1 VHEKI
6 SWFLKALLLI
16 SSLTTLSFAD
26 GDNNNCFYTTQTFNM
41 QDAMYIE
48 EKIDYQG
55 DIDWFKGNGPSQFT
69 LHGVMVPPNN
79 RDYDIEIY
87 DYCGGP
93 IVRSCTRGTGETE
106 NENCV
111 TPTDAIHG
119 DFYVKVYGFGG
130 GYEANAPYYIT
141 AGVKATCDLES
152 QPGYPLQNYFYRNQ
166 SLDSYGFYYRNP
178 NSFSIGYY
186 VVSNLFRP
194 TGNFIDK
201 AINNQIQLLSS
212 GESTTFFDLFYPPS
226 WNGNLWPE
234 IGNYKHKTFLLAY
247 CGLGYVDA
255 TSKNSFSYPLVCK
268 ADGEQCSAP
277 GQNTGEC
284 CSGYCNTNSFCG
296 QNAPQPNLQV
306 TQIYTFPGNPT
317 GGQPATVYVTTSE
330 TQGVNAPRSCTRL
343 KIDGSDAAAF
353 CQSIQAGNSTTGAI
367 QVNLPVETH
376 NITAIADFWGEVSE
390 SNEGDNWLS
399 IDKYWKQP
407 LFMNSQVENLRQR
420 YYKNEAVQYDV
431 YLTDQQTS
439 APLDG
444 AYVTTLN
451 PFTLQP
457 DWQNTSQQGRYWFD
471 WNATETGLKQFTL
484 NSFKYGYY
492 QKNNYAQVVV
502 TPETARLY
510 ATVFNSTNK
519 PVWGAKFKI
528 DGEDRGA
535 AGRNGQIVIPSER
548 GDRRV
553 QVSCPNNNACYDQNI
568 YLNGNTE
575 RRFTCNCPD
584 STTNVVLNLTAFSDA
599 LPPNDEYISANG
611 LPIAN
616 AMISVDDEF
625 DSILNSTD
633 AGGMLAVKNIPYG
646 YHDFHFYYCLEWNN
660 NTNQCKENSVWRS
673 YSRANIQPGTRYIN
687 FALNVD
693 AMRPQGG
700 QANFES
706 FTYKD
711 GKWVMTAGKYK
722 GQFGIFAL
730 AVLAVAALWLSEDA
744 EKIDQCNALSEFQ
757 VRMGEGGVD
766 CTMDYVYAVADVA
779 TLPMGGPGGVIAKS
793 SIKAFIMRFAGKEV
807 RLLAPAFVR
816 WVTPGRLALY
826 VQFIQRES
834 LTLFVYAE
842 KIQGRFK
849 AYLALVETGV
859 SIIKNKFRIVT
870 EEIIEQNGKKF
881 FKVGGEIVDKNH
893 PIFQGIDTIP
903 EAKRVYRE
911 YLAKRHTQTVENYFF
926 KSGVQKMKVSGE
938 RLVTLSDGRKFMV
951 KQDGTLGNVKVF
963 TETGVPVTEFD
974 DVTMFYQEGGLS
986 KGNSLIFVEAE
997 GNIIERSRLDELV
1010 YSEKKKNGRL
1020 AAEQYFREIGIPI
1033 SEGNSVIVTSWRK
1046 GSIGQLNQGV
1056 VKEFENKGIVITE
1069 RQMIEAEIQNTIDG
1083 FYR

>member
-1 VHEKI
+1 MHEKI

-444 AYVTTLN
+444 AYITTLN
-451 PFTLQP
+451 PFTRQP

-471 WNATETGLKQFTL
+471 WNATETGLKQFNL

-492 QKNNYAQVVV
+492 QKNNYAQVIV

-510 ATVFNSTNK
+510 ASVFDPNNR

-584 STTNVVLNLTAFSDA
+584 STTNIFLNLTAFSDA
-599 LPPNDEYISANG
+599 LSPDDEHISANG
-611 LPIAN
+611 LPIVGA
-616 AMISVDDEF
+616 AISIDGEF
-625 DSILNSTD
+625 DAFKNVTD
-633 AGGMLAVKNIPYG
+633 AGGFLEVKNIPYG
-646 YHDFHFYYCLEWNN
+646 YHDFNFYYCLNR
-660 NTNQCKENSVWRS
+660 QENDSKCNSIWHS
-673 YSRANIQPGTRYIN
+673 YSRANVQAGTKYIN

-693 AMRPQGG
+693 AMHAQGNQSG
-700 QANFES
+700 FES

-711 GKWVMTAGKYK
+711 GKWMMTAGKYRSS
-722 GQFGIFAL
+722 GWGVIARFLAIAAISFAVSYINQADLINRGCISEDSVGTVHFNDSRFDCWARNLATSAALSIVQISPQTGIPVTAGHM
-730 AVLAVAALWLSEDA
+730 AAVASAKSVGRPVIRKIVMPIGQGI
-744 EKIDQCNALSEFQ
+744 EKHVHVFDKFNLISKIRVSDGKLLAFEVEETIES
-757 VRMGEGGVD
+757 
-766 CTMDYVYAVADVA
+766 AADVA
-779 TLPMGGPGGVIAKS
+779 KLRTSLVQDNKVGSTTLTQNLLGN
-793 SIKAFIMRFAGKEV
+793 
-807 RLLAPAFVR
+807 RLDDAR
-816 WVTPGRLALY
+816 GRL
-826 VQFIQRES
+826 R
-834 LTLFVYAE
+834 
-842 KIQGRFK
+842 
-849 AYLALVETGV
+849 
-859 SIIKNKFRIVT
+859 
-870 EEIIEQNGKKF
+870 EIITREIFRPPVNSLAENGLQGGF
-881 FKVGGEIVDKNH
+881 DYYVGSGSFHTPQAAYNRKLFSNTYRAGLEINGLYRN
-893 PIFQGIDTIP
+893 PQGQLRVTTLTEID
-903 EAKRVYRE
+903 
-911 YLAKRHTQTVENYFF
+911 
-926 KSGVQKMKVSGE
+926 
-938 RLVTLSDGRKFMV
+938 
-951 KQDGTLGNVKVF
+951 
-963 TETGVPVTEFD
+963 VPVI
-974 DVTMFYQEGGLS
+974 
-986 KGNSLIFVEAE
+986 K
-997 GNIIERSRLDELV
+997 
-1010 YSEKKKNGRL
+1010 
-1020 AAEQYFREIGIPI
+1020 
-1033 SEGNSVIVTSWRK
+1033 
-1046 GSIGQLNQGV
+1046 
-1056 VKEFENKGIVITE
+1056 
-1069 RQMIEAEIQNTIDG
+1069 IQNTPNGKFAHVFVVESKGFLIDSEATILLNPKRYVAYDILIDDVAFRENILPG
-1083 FYR
+1083 RVRFTKIALFDKGQLRTGNQMAKQRLEDDGWKLLEHPETRDELNNILNVLGIR